1 MFLGQNIGLLKLFKI
16 KIIIKIIK
24 IWGTVNKFFQ
34 AVLRSWSRSEP
45 RFFSVESEPIAAFL
59 PRAGADKKNSGA
71 REKWLGSATLL
82 VGVREMRGVE
92 GGEAVLEEMV
102 KWRR

>member
-1 MFLGQNIGLLKLFKI
+1 MFGTKCMFLGQNIGLLKLFKIKI

-59 PRAGADKKNSGA
+59 PRAGADKKKFRSQGKMA
-71 REKWLGSATLL
+71 RLRNTAS
-82 VGVREMRGVE
+82 RGT
-92 GGEAVLEEMV
+92 
-102 KWRR
+102 